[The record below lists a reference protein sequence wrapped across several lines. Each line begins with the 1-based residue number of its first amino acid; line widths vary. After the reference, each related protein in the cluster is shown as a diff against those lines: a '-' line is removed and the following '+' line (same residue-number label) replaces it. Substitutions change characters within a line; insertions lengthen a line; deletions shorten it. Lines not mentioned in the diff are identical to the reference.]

1 MSPGSGSPSPLP
13 LLLAALALPWLLVG
27 LAALP
32 VLPILS
38 LQLALFTGLAGPLCL
53 PRVRVALL
61 PAAPRRALAERTA
74 LEQFMLRGVGRTE
87 GHTGVLVF
95 VSLAEHYARIVA
107 DEAIAARVDQA
118 DWQDAVDALIDHLR
132 AGRMADGFVE
142 AIERCGAVLATPFPA
157 KADDRRELPDR
168 IYLS

>member
-27 LAALP
+27 LTALP

-38 LQLALFTGLAGPLCL
+38 LQLALFTGLAGLLCL

-95 VSLAEHYARIVA
+95 VSLAEHYARMVA
-107 DEAIAARVDQA
+107 DEAIAARRSGRLAGCGRRA
-118 DWQDAVDALIDHLR
+118 DRSLARRPH
-132 AGRMADGFVE
+132 GR
-142 AIERCGAVLATPFPA
+142 RLCGG
-157 KADDRRELPDR
+157 D
-168 IYLS
+168 